1 MILLIDVGNTNI
13 VFGLH
18 DKKTI
23 RDSWRV
29 STTSDRSVDELGLM
43 LLQFLS
49 IKGCTASDIEDII
62 ISSVVPPIMFTLE
75 RALEKYIGKEPIVI
89 NNNTDIGLNIK
100 YDNPGEVGA
109 DRIVNAMAVRKIYGT
124 PSIIIDFGTATTFC
138 ALDAM
143 GDYLGGSILP
153 GIKISLDAL
162 FNKAAKLPRIEIAE
176 PKYAIGTNT
185 VSSMQSGIYYGYA
198 GSVAYITKRMKKE
211 LAVPG
216 KKVKVVAT
224 GGLAHL
230 IAEEA
235 GCIDIIDRNLT
246 LEGLKIIYDIMKE
259 KQK

>member
-1 MILLIDVGNTNI
+1 MLMLIDVGNTNI
-13 VFGLH
+13 VFGIH
-18 DKKTI
+18 DKKRI
-23 RDSWRV
+23 LDSWRV
-29 STTSDRSVDELGLM
+29 STTAERSVDELGLSI
-43 LLQFLS
+43 LQFLK
-49 IKGCTASDIEDII
+49 IKDFNPDDIEDII

-89 NNNTDIGLNIK
+89 DNKMELGLKIK

-124 PSIIIDFGTATTFC
+124 PAIIIDFGTATTFC
-138 ALDAM
+138 AVDGM

-162 FNKAAKLPRIEIAE
+162 FNKAAKLPRIEITE
-176 PKYAIGTNT
+176 PDKAIGTNT

-211 LAVPG
+211 LASGG
-216 KKVKVVAT
+216 KKVKVIAT

-235 GCIDIIDRNLT
+235 GCIDVIDRNLT
-246 LEGLKIIYDIMKE
+246 LEGLKIIYDITKE
-259 KQK
+259 KKK

>member
-18 DKKTI
+18 DKNAI

-29 STTSDRSVDELGLM
+29 STTADRSVDELGLT
-43 LLQFLS
+43 LLQFLNL
-49 IKGCTASDIEDII
+49 KGCKAEDIDDII

-75 RALEKYIGKEPIVI
+75 RALEKYIGKDPIVI
-89 NNNTDIGLNIK
+89 NNRMDLGLNIK

-138 ALDAM
+138 AVDAM

-162 FNKAAKLPRIEIAE
+162 FNKAAKLPRIEITE
-176 PKYAIGTNT
+176 PEYAIGTNT

-198 GSVAYITKRMKKE
+198 GSVAYITKKMKKE
-211 LAVPG
+211 LASGG
-216 KKVKVVAT
+216 KKVKVIAT

-235 GCIDIIDRNLT
+235 GCIDVIDRNLT
-246 LEGLKIIYDIMKE
+246 LEGLKIIYDIIKE